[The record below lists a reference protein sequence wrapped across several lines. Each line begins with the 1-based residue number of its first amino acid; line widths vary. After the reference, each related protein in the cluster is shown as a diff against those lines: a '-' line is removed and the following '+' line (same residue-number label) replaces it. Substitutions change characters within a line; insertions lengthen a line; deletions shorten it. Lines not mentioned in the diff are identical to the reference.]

1 RHTRHQRRDRVWC
14 PVSAQAL
21 GEVTVSRLATPDDH
35 QISGFHNIVYIWRME
50 SPRRTA
56 WGPVEAGK
64 PPLAARPLVGQT
76 EATELTRLFKMLAN
90 DTRLRLVHALERAG
104 ELCVTDLA
112 RELEMAPQAVSNQL
126 QRLTDRRIVA
136 FRREGSR
143 LYYRIADPCVPEFL
157 DLGLCLLEE
166 TGELPVGQGGKP
178 DEAAPVLGAGASHRD
193 R

>member
-1 RHTRHQRRDRVWC
+1 M
-14 PVSAQAL
+14 
-21 GEVTVSRLATPDDH
+21 
-35 QISGFHNIVYIWRME
+35 YIWRME
-50 SPRRTA
+50 SPPRTA
-56 WGPVEAGK
+56 RGPVEAGK
-64 PPLAARPLVGQT
+64 PPLAARPLIGQT

-166 TGELPVGQGGKP
+166 TGELPVGKGEEPRGEGSVL
-178 DEAAPVLGAGASHRD
+178 EAEASHRPE
-193 R
+193 